1 MLYATLFFDYN
12 KHMKRYFLFILIG
25 FGSAIYSENSTI
37 EDCIKIE
44 ENEKRLACFDL
55 VTQAAVENIE
65 NIENI
70 EKLEVAIP
78 IKTQRKTIAQKL
90 KDQVKDFGLTKKQ
103 KKEVLEITSTIT
115 RLKLQNNYNLL
126 VVLENGQTWRSVEK
140 IRRVRLKEGQTVV
153 ISEGFV
159 SGYSLKVVDKK
170 IAIRVKRI
178 K

>member
-1 MLYATLFFDYN
+1 
-12 KHMKRYFLFILIG
+12 MKRYFLFILIG
-25 FGSAIYSENSTI
+25 LGSAIYSENSTI

-44 ENEKRLACFDL
+44 ENDKRLACFDL
-55 VTQAAVENIE
+55 VAQ
-65 NIENI
+65 
-70 EKLEVAIP
+70 IP
-78 IKTQRKTIAQKL
+78 AKSTDEPVVIKTIETQSKTILQKV

-103 KKEVLEITSTIT
+103 KKEVLEITSKIS
-115 RLKLQNNYNLL
+115 RLKLLNSYNLL

-140 IRRVRLKEGQTVV
+140 IRRVRMKEGQTVK
-153 ISEGFV
+153 ISEGLV

>member
-1 MLYATLFFDYN
+1 
-12 KHMKRYFLFILIG
+12 MKRYFLFILIG
-25 FGSAIYSENSTI
+25 FGSAIYSENNTI

-44 ENEKRLACFDL
+44 DNEKRLVCFDL
-55 VTQAAVENIE
+55 VTQAAVENI
-65 NIENI
+65 
-70 EKLEVAIP
+70 KKPEVAIP

-103 KKEVLEITSTIT
+103 KKEVLEITSIIT

-140 IRRVRLKEGQTVV
+140 IRRVRLKEGQTVT

>member
-1 MLYATLFFDYN
+1 
-12 KHMKRYFLFILIG
+12 MKRYLLFILIG

-55 VTQAAVENIE
+55 VTKSENKITSEPEAAKVS
-65 NIENI
+65 
-70 EKLEVAIP
+70 KS
-78 IKTQRKTIAQKL
+78 QRKTIAQRV
-90 KDQVKDFGLTKKQ
+90 KDQVKDFGLTKKE
-103 KKEVLEITSTIT
+103 KKEVLEITSKIT

-126 VVLENGQTWRSVEK
+126 VVLDNGQTWRSVEK
-140 IRRVRLKEGQTVV
+140 IRRVRLKEGQTVT

>member
-37 EDCIKIE
+37 DDCIKIE

-55 VTQAAVENIE
+55 VTQVANKNTEE
-65 NIENI
+65 P
-70 EKLEVAIP
+70 EVA
-78 IKTQRKTIAQKL
+78 KVSKSQRKTIAEKV
-90 KDQVKDFGLTKKQ
+90 KEQVKNFGLTKKE
-103 KKEVLEITSTIT
+103 KKEVLEITSKII

-126 VVLENGQTWRSVEK
+126 VVLDNGQTWRSVEK
-140 IRRVRLKEGQTVV
+140 IRRVRLKEGQTVK

>member
-1 MLYATLFFDYN
+1 
-12 KHMKRYFLFILIG
+12 MKRYLLFILIG

-55 VTQAAVENIE
+55 VTEAANKINEEPEAAKIS
-65 NIENI
+65 
-70 EKLEVAIP
+70 KS
-78 IKTQRKTIAQKL
+78 QRKTIAQRV
-90 KDQVKDFGLTKKQ
+90 KDQVKDFGLTKKE
-103 KKEVLEITSTIT
+103 KKEVLEITSKIT

-126 VVLENGQTWRSVEK
+126 VVLDNGQTWRSVEK
-140 IRRVRLKEGQTVV
+140 IRRVRLKEGQTVK

>member
-1 MLYATLFFDYN
+1 
-12 KHMKRYFLFILIG
+12 MKRYFLFILIG
-25 FGSAIYSENSTI
+25 FGSAIYSENNTI

-44 ENEKRLACFDL
+44 DNEKRLVCFDL
-55 VTQAAVENIE
+55 VTQTLAKSTEEPV
-65 NIENI
+65 
-70 EKLEVAIP
+70 V
-78 IKTQRKTIAQKL
+78 IKTIETQSKTILQKV

-103 KKEVLEITSTIT
+103 KKEVLEITSKIS
-115 RLKLQNNYNLL
+115 RLKLLNSYNLL

-140 IRRVRLKEGQTVV
+140 IRRVRMKEGQTVK
-153 ISEGFV
+153 ISEGLV

>member
-25 FGSAIYSENSTI
+25 LGSAIYSENSTI

-55 VTQAAVENIE
+55 VTQAAVENI
-65 NIENI
+65 
-70 EKLEVAIP
+70 KKPEVAIP

-103 KKEVLEITSTIT
+103 RKEVLEITSIIT

-140 IRRVRLKEGQTVV
+140 IRRVRMKEGQTVK
-153 ISEGFV
+153 ISEGLV

>member
-1 MLYATLFFDYN
+1 
-12 KHMKRYFLFILIG
+12 MKRYLLFILIG

-55 VTQAAVENIE
+55 VTKSANKISQEPEAAKIS
-65 NIENI
+65 
-70 EKLEVAIP
+70 KS
-78 IKTQRKTIAQKL
+78 QRKTIAQRV
-90 KDQVKDFGLTKKQ
+90 KDQVKDFGLTKKE
-103 KKEVLEITSTIT
+103 KKEVLEITSKIT

-126 VVLENGQTWRSVEK
+126 VVLDNGQTWRSVEK
-140 IRRVRLKEGQTVV
+140 IRRVRLKEGQTVK

>member
-25 FGSAIYSENSTI
+25 LGSAIYSENSTI

-55 VTQAAVENIE
+55 VTQAAVENI
-65 NIENI
+65 
-70 EKLEVAIP
+70 KKPEVAIP

-140 IRRVRLKEGQTVV
+140 IRRVRMKEGQTVK
-153 ISEGFV
+153 ISEGLV